1 MNVTAAV
8 LTCQLVIG
16 CVAIAVPA
24 GCSVA
29 IAICHLAA
37 WRRVAW
43 FFSLAIIAACVLP
56 LYLHA
61 AAWESAAG
69 KFGILRWTQ
78 SAAASQPLSGMS
90 AAIWI
95 HGLSG
100 AAWVAVATGFGLS
113 RLPRQLIESAYL
125 DHGPLRR
132 WTQIFLPAIT
142 PWIAAGALWVATLAA
157 TEMTVVDLYGVRT
170 LADEFYLLYAAQ
182 PSKLAIVQT
191 LLPSLPIGIGSAMIL
206 RRIVSPG
213 GTSGLGASSHDTTD
227 GGFDKWSCI
236 ASGSRLP
243 QIASAF
249 WATAMAL
256 LLMAVPLTSLFATA
270 GRMVEITESAS
281 GETLVNRF
289 WQWDQCVR
297 TIQGGW
303 STFLPE
309 HRWTLTIGFSMGIFA
324 TAVALA
330 VVSHCK
336 TPRQRFACD
345 MMGLVAVMVP
355 GPIVALAVVWLFRR
369 DLPMLDTLYQQ
380 TLVPTFLAL
389 LPRSGAA
396 AYLVVR
402 TATARLDPAIGAAA
416 MLDTDRPWRRY
427 CRIDLPRL
435 SPAILA
441 SIGTAAAVAVAD
453 VPATL
458 PVVPPGVSTVG
469 TRLFGLL
476 HSGSR
481 GQEAGLAIAFLL
493 VVMVVSMLGRVLHVI
508 LKRRYP

>member
-37 WRRVAW
+37 WRRWAL
-43 FFSLAIIAACVLP
+43 FFSLAMVAACVLP
-56 LYLHA
+56 LYLHT

-78 SAAASQPLSGMS
+78 SAAARQPLSGMS

-125 DHGPLRR
+125 DQGPLRR
-132 WTQIFLPAIT
+132 WTHVFLPAIA
-142 PWIAAGALWVATLAA
+142 PWIAAGALWAATLAA
-157 TEMTVVDLYGVRT
+157 TEMTVVNLYGVRT
-170 LADEFYLLYAAQ
+170 IADAFYLLYAAQ
-182 PSKLAIVQT
+182 PSNMAIVQVV
-191 LLPSLPIGIGSAMIL
+191 LPSLPIGIGLAMIVQ
-206 RRIVSPG
+206 RIVSP
-213 GTSGLGASSHDTTD
+213 SGLSSHGSSSHDTTE

-243 QIASAF
+243 QFASAI
-249 WATAMAL
+249 WATAMTL
-256 LLMAVPLTSLFATA
+256 LLLAVPLASLFATA
-270 GRMVEITESAS
+270 GRVVVITEGSS
-281 GETLVNRF
+281 GETMVNRF
-289 WQWDQCVR
+289 WQWEKCVQ

-303 STFLPE
+303 NTFLPE
-309 HRWTLTIGFSMGIFA
+309 HQWTLTIAFSMGIFA
-324 TAVALA
+324 TAVAMV
-330 VVSHCK
+330 VVSQCK
-336 TPRQRFACD
+336 TARSRAAGD
-345 MMGLVAVMVP
+345 MLWLVAVMVP
-355 GPIVALAVVWLFRR
+355 GPVVALAVVWMFRR

-396 AYLVVR
+396 AYIVIRV
-402 TATARLDPAIGAAA
+402 ATARLDPAIDAAA
-416 MLDTDRPWRRY
+416 SLDTDQYWQRY
-427 CRIDLPRL
+427 FQINLPRL

-441 SIGTAAAVAVAD
+441 SIGIAAAVAVAD

-481 GQEAGLAIAFLL
+481 SQEAGLAIVFLL
-493 VVMVVSMLGRVLHVI
+493 VVMVVAMLGRVLYVI